1 MVLVAIKGAILEELV
16 LHLLKLV
23 GYSPLI
29 VGDEGTQGGHSGLE
43 LEGRGEWHQI
53 DAAALLDHSP
63 AFMYPLRLLVEAK
76 CYAEHRRI
84 GIDVVRNAVGVLKDI
99 SENYFNVKS
108 LSAVGSTLH
117 IKTQRYN
124 YQSAIF
130 STSGYSRGA
139 TQYAVA
145 HQIFL
150 IQYERVALFKPA
162 VEGLRD
168 LTEEHFDPKSRS
180 AKEVGQKARM
190 YVRALLARDTLP
202 SEIPFSVAGLNY
214 LNSRLIEPI
223 RGIKGSYFGML
234 QGKWPMHLLSPKP
247 LPQNL
252 FATTDVLKCRVY
264 GRESTSWSFV
274 PLNLSSNDENWFR
287 LEFDLPEEIA
297 ELVKAAEGDKAT
309 IANVKMSHFSFIS
322 VSGLIGGIRRQVRLE
337 LDEEWIGAYLQRVS
351 VADAATSSRD

>member
-23 GYSPLI
+23 GYSPLK

-108 LSAVGSTLH
+108 SSSAGSTLDL
-117 IKTQRYN
+117 KTQRYN
-124 YQSAIF
+124 YQYAIF
-130 STSGYSRGA
+130 STSGYKRGA

-150 IQYERVALFKPA
+150 IQYERVAIFKPA

-168 LTEEHFDPKSRS
+168 LAEAHFDPKKRV
-180 AKEVGQKARM
+180 AKEVGQRARM
-190 YVRALLARDTLP
+190 YVRAMLAGDTLP
-202 SEIPFSVAGLNY
+202 TENPFSNAGLDF
-214 LNSRLIEPI
+214 LRTRLIAPI
-223 RGIKGSYFGML
+223 QNIKGSYFGML

-252 FATTDVLKCRVY
+252 FANTDVLKCRVY

-274 PLNLSSNDENWFR
+274 PLYLTPNDENWFR
-287 LEFDLPEEIA
+287 LEFDLPTEIA
-297 ELVKAAEGDKAT
+297 ELVEAAEGNK
-309 IANVKMSHFSFIS
+309 IAIADVKMSHFSFIS
-322 VSGLIGGIRRQVRLE
+322 LSGLVGGIRRQIRLE
-337 LDEEWIGAYLQRVS
+337 LDEEWIGAYLEKAIA
-351 VADAATSSRD
+351 ADAA

>member
-1 MVLVAIKGAILEELV
+1 MVLVAIKGAIFEELV

-23 GYSPLI
+23 GYSPLK
-29 VGDEGTQGGHSGLE
+29 VGDDDTYGGHSGLE
-43 LEGRGEWHQI
+43 IEGRGERHQI

-108 LSAVGSTLH
+108 PSSAGSTVD

-168 LTEEHFDPKSRS
+168 LAEKHFDPKKRG

-190 YVRALLARDTLP
+190 YVRAMLSGGTLP
-202 SEIPFSVAGLNY
+202 TEKPFSNVGLAF
-214 LNSRLIEPI
+214 LRTRLIEPI
-223 RGIKGSYFGML
+223 QKIKGSYFGML

-252 FATTDVLKCRVY
+252 FATSDVLKCRVY

-274 PLNLSSNDENWFR
+274 PLNLSPSDENWFR

-297 ELVKAAEGDKAT
+297 ELVKAAEGDKIT
-309 IANVKMSHFSFIS
+309 IADVKMSHFSFIS

-337 LDEEWIGAYLQRVS
+337 LDEEWIGAYLQRALT
-351 VADAATSSRD
+351 ADAVSTSED

>member
-16 LHLLKLV
+16 LHLLKMV
-23 GYSPLI
+23 GYSPLK
-29 VGDEGTQGGHSGLE
+29 VGDEGTRGGHSGLE

-53 DAAALLDHSP
+53 DAAAQLDHSP

-99 SENYFNVKS
+99 SENYFNLKS
-108 LSAVGSTLH
+108 SSSGSSDFSV
-117 IKTQRYN
+117 KTQRYN

-130 STSGYSRGA
+130 STSGYTRGA

-168 LTEEHFDPKSRS
+168 LTEEHFDVKGRNQQDI
-180 AKEVGQKARM
+180 GQKARL
-190 YVRALLARDTLP
+190 YVRSLLAGDPPPT
-202 SEIPFSVAGLNY
+202 EHPFSELGLEH
-214 LNSRLIEPI
+214 LNTKLVGPI
-223 RGIKGSYFGML
+223 REVRGSYFGML
-234 QGKWPMHLLSPKP
+234 QGKWPMHLLAQKP
-247 LPQNL
+247 LPPAL
-252 FATTDVLKCRVY
+252 FAGRDTLKCRVY
-264 GRESTSWSFV
+264 GRASTSWSFAPV
-274 PLNLSSNDENWFR
+274 NVDPNDDNWFR

-297 ELVKAAEGDKAT
+297 RLVTAAAGDKVA
-309 IANVKMSHFSFIS
+309 IADMKMAHFSFINLT
-322 VSGLIGGIRRQVRLE
+322 GLIGGIRRQIRLE
-337 LDEEWIGAYLQRVS
+337 LDEEWIGEYLRRALDS
-351 VADAATSSRD
+351 DASANRSA

>member
-23 GYSPLI
+23 GYSPLSA
-29 VGDEGTQGGHSGLE
+29 GDEGTQGGHSGLE
-43 LEGRGEWHQI
+43 IEGRGEWHQI
-53 DAAALLDHSP
+53 DAAAVLEHSP

-84 GIDVVRNAVGVLKDI
+84 GIDVVRNSVGVLKDI

-108 LSAVGSTLH
+108 PSPGTTLD

-130 STSGYSRGA
+130 STSGYTRGA

-150 IQYERVALFKPA
+150 IQYERVALFKL
-162 VEGLRD
+162 VIEGLRELSD
-168 LTEEHFDPKSRS
+168 EHFDANSQL
-180 AKEVGQKARM
+180 AKEIGKKTRE
-190 YVRALLARDTLP
+190 YVRGMLASENLP
-202 SEIPFSVAGLNY
+202 TESPFTQDGLE
-214 LNSRLIEPI
+214 LVRSKMIEPI
-223 RGIKGSYFGML
+223 QRIEGSYFGML
-234 QGKWPMHLLSPKP
+234 QGKWPMHLLSQKS

-252 FATTDVLKCRVY
+252 FANTDVLKCRVY
-264 GRESTSWSFV
+264 GRASTSWSFV
-274 PLNLSSNDENWFR
+274 PLNLNQGDENWFR

-297 ELVKAAEGDKAT
+297 ALVHAAQGDR
-309 IANVKMSHFSFIS
+309 IAIADVKMAHFSFIS
-322 VSGLIGGIRRQVRLE
+322 LSGIIGGIRRQIRLE
-337 LDEEWIGAYLQRVS
+337 LDEDWIGSYLDRAIAS
-351 VADAATSSRD
+351 AID

>member
-1 MVLVAIKGAILEELV
+1 MELPAIKGAILEELV
-16 LHLLKLV
+16 LHLLTLV
-23 GYSPLI
+23 GYSPLK

-76 CYAEHRRI
+76 CYAEGKSI

-108 LSAVGSTLH
+108 HSITGSALH

-130 STSGYSRGA
+130 TTSHYSRGA

-150 IQYERVALFKPA
+150 IQYERVALFKPV

-168 LTEEHFDPKSRS
+168 LAEVHFDSKKRT
-180 AKEVGQKARM
+180 AEKIGQKARI
-190 YVRALLARDTLP
+190 YVRALLAGVTLP
-202 SEIPFSVAGLNY
+202 NQNPFSDAGLDF
-214 LNSRLIEPI
+214 LRTRLIEPI
-223 RGIKGSYFGML
+223 QGIKGSYFGML

-274 PLNLSSNDENWFR
+274 PLYLSPNDENWFR
-287 LEFDLPEEIA
+287 LEFDLPQEIA
-297 ELVKAAEGDKAT
+297 ELVKAADGDK
-309 IANVKMSHFSFIS
+309 IAIADVKMTHFSFIS
-322 VSGLIGGIRRQVRLE
+322 LSGLIGGIRRQIRLE
-337 LDEEWIGAYLQRVS
+337 LDEEWIGAYLERAM
-351 VADAATSSRD
+351 VADAAASSID